1 MANAY
6 CMLKT
11 IQNNAKGIITDINN
25 FLKSEAEVIADFK
38 TRISNSI
45 REIDKFQSEIQI
57 TYNRVIY
64 KMNEAECTQFLSEQ
78 SLFMEENY

>member
-1 MANAY
+1 
-6 CMLKT
+6 MLKT
-11 IQNNAKGIITDINN
+11 IQNSAKGIITDINN
-25 FLKSEAEVIADFK
+25 YLKSEAEMITDFK

-57 TYNRVIY
+57 TYNRVIN
-64 KMNEAECTQFLSEQ
+64 KMSEAECTQFLSEQ

>member
-1 MANAY
+1 
-6 CMLKT
+6 MLKT

-25 FLKSEAEVIADFK
+25 FLKSEAEVVTDFK

-45 REIDKFQSEIQI
+45 REMDKFQSEIQI
-57 TYNRVIY
+57 TYNRVIN

>member
-1 MANAY
+1 MI
-6 CMLKT
+6 KT

-25 FLKSEAEVIADFK
+25 FLKSEAELITDFK
-38 TRISNSI
+38 TRVSNSI
-45 REIDKFQSEIQI
+45 REIDKFQSEIHI
-57 TYNRVIY
+57 TYNRVIN

>member
-1 MANAY
+1 MGDTGQSLPYA
-6 CMLKT
+6 KDHP
-11 IQNNAKGIITDINN
+11 KGIITDINN
-25 FLKSEAEVIADFK
+25 FLKSEAEVVTDFK

-45 REIDKFQSEIQI
+45 REMDKFQSEIQI
-57 TYNRVIY
+57 TYNRVIN